1 MPSIS
6 LLPVSKP
13 DIIFILMLKSLKVK
27 NLAVVENAT
36 VDFSTGLNIITGET
50 GAGKSLI
57 IGALNILLGERA
69 DKTLIRTGEEQCGI
83 EAIFELKDSGDI
95 DAIMEEIGMQACS
108 NGELIIRRTISANGA
123 GKISVNDS
131 PATLQLL
138 KQIGTMLIDMHGPHD
153 HQSLLSPDC
162 QLDILDSFGH
172 SWKTRSAYEEEYK
185 QLSELR
191 QKRLKLEKPDN
202 EVSAQI
208 DLLKYQIKEIEES
221 GIIDLDE
228 KELLTEHN
236 TAANASE
243 ITELT
248 GSAARALTDADESAS
263 NALASAQQYLTRL
276 QTLLPDAETW
286 LKEIQSA
293 ALTVQEISRTITE
306 KAESIEADQKRMQ
319 WLDEKMSILQKFKK
333 KYAHTIP
340 EIKAHLEKSKERL
353 HSLETLGE
361 QLAEIDTALSRQNKK
376 VVTAGN
382 KLSVERNEAARK
394 LATSITKELKDLGF
408 THGAFGITAKE
419 TEPATSGMDSIEF
432 GFAPNA
438 GETMRPLS
446 SIASSGEIS
455 RVMLAL
461 KACLAKH
468 DKIPVLVF
476 DEIDSNVGG
485 EMGSAVGRKLA
496 TVADHHQV
504 LCITHLPQVAA
515 QGSTHYVVRK
525 SVSGGRTSTTIS
537 TITGKDR
544 TEEIARM
551 LGGKDLTSVTLKHAR
566 EMLDKFSSKH
576 VN

>member
-1 MPSIS
+1 
-6 LLPVSKP
+6 
-13 DIIFILMLKSLKVK
+13 MLKSLRVK
-27 NLAVVENAT
+27 NLAVVENAK
-36 VDFSTGLNIITGET
+36 VEFSTGLNIITGET

-83 EAIFELKDSGDI
+83 EAVFELKDSSDV
-95 DAIMEEIGMQACS
+95 DAILEELGMQACS
-108 NGELIIRRTISANGA
+108 TGELIVRRIISANGT

-138 KQIGTMLIDMHGPHD
+138 KQIGKVLIDMHGPHD
-153 HQSLLSPDC
+153 HQSLLSTDC

-172 SWKTRSAYEEEYK
+172 CWKTRSAYEEQYRK
-185 QLSELR
+185 LHALKLQ
-191 QKRLKLEKPDN
+191 RLDLEKPDN
-202 EVSAQI
+202 EVTAQI

-221 GIIDLDE
+221 GIIDIDE
-228 KELLTEHN
+228 AELLTEHS
-236 TAANASE
+236 TASNASE
-243 ITELT
+243 ITELA
-248 GSAARALTDADESAS
+248 GSAARALTDTDESAI
-263 NALASAQQYLTRL
+263 NALASAQQYLAKL
-276 QTLLPDAETW
+276 QILVPDAETW
-286 LKEIQSA
+286 LKEIQTA

-319 WLDEKMSILQKFKK
+319 WLDEKMTILQKFKK
-333 KYAHTIP
+333 KYAPTIA
-340 EIKAHLEKSKERL
+340 EIKTHLEKSQTRL
-353 HSLETLGE
+353 KSLETLGE
-361 QLAEIDTALSRQNKK
+361 QLAELDASLTKQEKKTLTAGKALSAERSAASKK
-376 VVTAGN
+376 LITA
-382 KLSVERNEAARK
+382 
-394 LATSITKELKDLGF
+394 ITKELKDLGF
-408 THGAFGITAKE
+408 AHGAFGVSMQD
-419 TEPATSGMDSIEF
+419 TEPKSSGMDYLEF

-455 RVMLAL
+455 RVMLAI

-476 DEIDSNVGG
+476 DEVDSNVGG
-485 EMGSAVGRKLA
+485 EMGSAVGKKLS

-515 QGSTHYVVRK
+515 QGTTHYVVRK
-525 SVSGGRTSTTIS
+525 SVTDGRTTTAIS
-537 TITGKDR
+537 EISGEAR

-566 EMLDKFSSKH
+566 EMLHKFSSGA
-576 VN
+576 